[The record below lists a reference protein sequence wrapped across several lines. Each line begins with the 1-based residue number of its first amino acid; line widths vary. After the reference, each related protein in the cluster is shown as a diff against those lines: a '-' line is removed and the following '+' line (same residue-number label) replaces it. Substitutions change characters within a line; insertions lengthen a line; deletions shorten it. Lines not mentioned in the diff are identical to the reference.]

1 MLYTKQ
7 KLWGLTLGHSG
18 QLLYEGKFFP
28 EYFSHFLSPPPPPQS
43 QLIHWVAFIVFYKE
57 RLSYC
62 MIAVEKKNMQIK
74 ISAPTEID
82 FFSSYFA
89 LGA

>member
-1 MLYTKQ
+1 
-7 KLWGLTLGHSG
+7 
-18 QLLYEGKFFP
+18 
-28 EYFSHFLSPPPPPQS
+28 
-43 QLIHWVAFIVFYKE
+43 
-57 RLSYC
+57 
-62 MIAVEKKNMQIK
+62 MIAVEKKKNMQIK